1 MAQALSA
8 DSIREVTNAKQRH
21 ERTLFR
27 EPAVLGV
34 GVGHSESDSSR
45 PVVVVYVDKHQL
57 APAIPKT
64 LDGVPTLVVPS
75 ERFRAFGWNEKA
87 PVAACAKPAR

>member
-1 MAQALSA
+1 MSA
-8 DSIREVTNAKQRH
+8 ESFQRGASAKQHH
-21 ERTLFR
+21 ERELLT

-34 GVGHSESDSSR
+34 GVGRSDTDGNS

-57 APAIPKT
+57 TPEIPKT
-64 LDGVPTLVVPS
+64 LDGVPTRVVPS

-87 PVAACAKPAR
+87 SVAACAKPSR